1 MLRALGNDVGQRS
14 AFARPTGNG
23 PMRYRRSTT
32 PGTTYFFAVFTYR
45 QRAML
50 CEPDTVA
57 LLREAFATVKQ
68 RHPFRIDAAVSL
80 PDHLH
85 AIWALPVPHLS
96 IFRKGIAFLDFP
108 SMSCTIVSMNVVAD
122 TNIFLASAL
131 DEPEKQQIIE
141 LTVGSHIVAPAIL
154 PYEIGNALTAL
165 VKRHRLSAEEAKA
178 AFQSTRNI
186 PVKLIHPDIPQSLE
200 IAFQFNLYAY
210 DAYFLQCAQSFK
222 CPFITLDRRAKEV
235 AKALN
240 IVVLE

>member
-1 MLRALGNDVGQRS
+1 MADYRRCYMPGGSFFFTVLTERRAAILGNDLARDLLRA
-14 AFARPTGNG
+14 AFRDC
-23 PMRYRRSTT
+23 
-32 PGTTYFFAVFTYR
+32 R
-45 QRAML
+45 QRW
-50 CEPDTVA
+50 
-57 LLREAFATVKQ
+57 
-68 RHPFRIDAAVSL
+68 PFRIDAVVIL

-85 AIWALPVPHLS
+85 AIWTLPTLHLS
-96 IFRKGIAFLDFP
+96 IFRKRITFLDFLLIN
-108 SMSCTIVSMNVVAD
+108 CTIVSMNVVAD
-122 TNIFLASAL
+122 TNIFLVSAL

-165 VKRHRLSAEEAKA
+165 VKRHRLSPEEAKV
-178 AFQSTRNI
+178 AFQFTQNI
-186 PVKLIHPDIPQSLE
+186 PVKLIHSNIQQSLE